1 MPAPPSPAQI
11 AKALERRVV
20 GQKDAVREMSV
31 ALAKKLA
38 RLKVG
43 NILLIGS
50 SGSGKTTLMRA
61 VEDLLAANP
70 ALALRSTVVRVHA
83 NVLGEE
89 AEQGHPGEKLL
100 RRLMERAREQLG
112 ERAPV
117 ERLIEQATHGLVFV
131 DEVDKIRSQVGGQP
145 NVAGIRAQEALLTL
159 IENESVPFTLPEWA
173 GGATVNVD
181 SSALLFVC
189 AGAFEGLYDAVY
201 YRVTAGKDQG
211 ALRPVTVVDD
221 GGRAREELQFS
232 LRDWLKTEDLFEYG
246 VSPQFLSRFD
256 AVVLLEPLGEEALL
270 KIFGEGNESGLRQA
284 QAYFSSF
291 GCRLEVTEDAA
302 RRVVRE
308 AARQPRLGA
317 RALKE
322 VFRRIVGPLEFD
334 PHAAA
339 GENGVVRVDLA
350 RVEESP
356 RPRPQG
362 RLGLDDLRLGPELQR
377 LRNAATRPAA
387 AAPARSPITSR
398 RTAEA
403 PRSAATRAA
412 SPTMS
417 RVGFPQFEC
426 GTMPPRASE

>member
-1 MPAPPSPAQI
+1 VPGPPSPAQI
-11 AKALERRVV
+11 AAALEKRVV
-20 GQKDAVREMSV
+20 GQKEAVREMAV
-31 ALAKKLA
+31 ALAKKLT

-61 VEDLLAANP
+61 VEELLAASP
-70 ALALRSTVVRVHA
+70 ALALRSTVVRIHA
-83 NVLGEE
+83 NVLSEE
-89 AEQGHPGEKLL
+89 AEVGHPGEKLL
-100 RRLMERAREQLG
+100 QRLLERAREQLG
-112 ERAPV
+112 ANAPV
-117 ERLIEQATHGLVFV
+117 ERLVEQATHGLVFV

-159 IENESVPFTLPEWA
+159 IENEAVPFTLPDWA

-201 YRVTAGKDQG
+201 HRVTAGRDQG
-211 ALRPVTVVDD
+211 ALKPVTVVDEQ
-221 GGRAREELQFS
+221 GRAREELQFS

-256 AVVLLEPLGEEALL
+256 AVVLLEPLSEEALTR
-270 KIFGEGNESGLRQA
+270 IFADGSESGLRQS

-291 GCRLEVTEDAA
+291 GCKLEITADAA
-302 RRVVRE
+302 RKIVRE

-334 PHAAA
+334 PHSAA
-339 GENGVVRVDLA
+339 GPNGVVRIDLA
-350 RVEESP
+350 RVE
-356 RPRPQG
+356 QT
-362 RLGLDDLRLGPELQR
+362 L
-377 LRNAATRPAA
+377 
-387 AAPARSPITSR
+387 ARDRKDGSASTTSGWDQSF
-398 RTAEA
+398 
-403 PRSAATRAA
+403 SA
-412 SPTMS
+412 
-417 RVGFPQFEC
+417 
-426 GTMPPRASE
+426 

>member
-1 MPAPPSPAQI
+1 VPATPSPAQI
-11 AKALERRVV
+11 AQALEKRVV
-20 GQKDAVREMSV
+20 GQKEAVREMSV

-50 SGSGKTTLMRA
+50 SGSGKTTLMQA
-61 VEDLLAANP
+61 VESLLASSP

-89 AEQGHPGEKLL
+89 AEQGHPAEKLL
-100 RRLMERAREQLG
+100 RRLVDRAREQLG
-112 ERAPV
+112 ESAPA
-117 ERLIEQATHGLVFV
+117 ERVVEQATHGLVFV

-173 GGATVNVD
+173 GGATLHVD
-181 SSALLFVC
+181 SSGLLFVC

-201 YRVTAGKDQG
+201 HRVTAGKDQG
-211 ALRPVTVVDD
+211 ALKPVTVVDED
-221 GGRAREELQFS
+221 GRAREELQFS

-256 AVVLLEPLGEEALL
+256 AVVLLEPLGEEALT
-270 KIFGEGNESGLRQA
+270 KIFLESADSGLRQA

-291 GCRLEVTEDAA
+291 GCRLEITREAVQ
-302 RRVVRE
+302 RIVRE

-322 VFRRIVGPLEFD
+322 AFRRIVGPLEFD

-339 GENGVVRVDLA
+339 GDKGVVRIDLLRVQDALA
-350 RVEESP
+350 RDHRGGSAS
-356 RPRPQG
+356 G
-362 RLGLDDLRLGPELQR
+362 
-377 LRNAATRPAA
+377 
-387 AAPARSPITSR
+387 TSGWDQ
-398 RTAEA
+398 
-403 PRSAATRAA
+403 SF
-412 SPTMS
+412 S
-417 RVGFPQFEC
+417 G
-426 GTMPPRASE
+426 